1 MDPAPRYVRNPVELN
16 ALVEEILRHPR
27 VAIDTEFISEGA
39 YEPELCLVQAATP
52 EGIWI
57 VDPLAVPRLE
67 RFWQAV
73 TDPDRELIALAA
85 REEIRFCVRGGG
97 GPPERL
103 FDPQIAAGLIGYGY
117 PLSHT
122 NVVKRVLGVQVNG
135 GESYTD
141 WRRRPLSERQLDYAA
156 DDVRYLLQVQDAI
169 LEHARKSG
177 RVEWIHDECRR
188 LVERVLAGDLEERW
202 RRVSGS
208 AGLGKRELAVVR
220 ELWRWRDGLARSTNS
235 TPRKLMRDELL
246 VEIARRRPAG
256 PEDLF
261 ELRGVDRG
269 RYRKEAPE
277 IIAAVRR
284 AMELPASE
292 LPIIL
297 RRDDPPQVGPLSQL
311 MAVVANSLAA
321 GNEVDPALL
330 ATAADLQ
337 EVVRWRLGLIP
348 ADEEPFCLTGWRGE
362 VLRKPLLGLL
372 DGERALRVKNLK
384 SPNPL
389 QID

>member
-1 MDPAPRYVRNPVELN
+1 MTDPAPRYVRNPVELD

-27 VAIDTEFISEGA
+27 VAIDTEFISEGS

-67 RFWQAV
+67 AFWQAV

-97 GPPERL
+97 RPPERL
-103 FDPQIAAGLIGYGY
+103 FDPQIAAGLVGYGY

-122 NVVKRVLGVQVNG
+122 NVVKRVLGVQVDG

-141 WRRRPLSERQLDYAA
+141 WRRRPLSERQLHYAA
-156 DDVRYLLQVQDAI
+156 DDVRYLLQVRDTI
-169 LEHARKSG
+169 LDHAG
-177 RVEWIHDECRR
+177 NRVEWIHDECRR
-188 LVERVLAGDLEERW
+188 LVQRVLAGDQEERW
-202 RRVSGS
+202 RKVSGS
-208 AGLGKRELAVVR
+208 AGLGKRELGVVR
-220 ELWRWRDGLARSTNS
+220 ELWRWRDELARSTNS

-321 GNEVDPALL
+321 GNGVDPALL

-337 EVVRWRLGLIP
+337 EVVRWRLGLISP
-348 ADEEPFCLTGWRGE
+348 EEEPFCLTGWRGE
-362 VLRKPLLGLL
+362 VLRQPLLGLL
-372 DGERALRVKNLK
+372 DGERTLRVKHLK